1 MSLITLRRKRPE
13 MNRDASPAAD
23 ESPDPGGAAQ
33 AAEPSGQDAPNGSDK
48 PRGATR
54 FLYSTG
60 DRPLEGYTIKRGLGR
75 GGFGEVYFAT
85 SDAGKEVA
93 LKLIRRNLDIELR
106 GVRHCLN
113 LKHTNLIGLYDI
125 RTDEVGDEWVVMEY
139 VSGVSLDQ
147 VLDQHPNGLPA
158 EEALAWIRGI
168 AAGVSHLHEN
178 GIVHRDLKPGNLFL
192 EGNQSILEGATVKIG
207 DYGLSKFISC
217 SRRSGQTESVGTVHY
232 MAPEISG
239 GRYGREIDTYALGI
253 ILYEML
259 TGHVPFEGESVGEVL
274 MKHLTAEPDL
284 SRVEQPYRSIVARA
298 LAKDPE
304 ARLKSAEE
312 LISLLPG
319 SQKERNTP
327 QDSAQLSPSAPVDDG
342 VWRPVSTPPHKSTA
356 PPREP
361 LWQAMVDATDSARDS
376 WRSWQA
382 APVAKGLMLLFIV
395 AVGFF
400 TVGIW
405 GSVALVLSLVYFI
418 YYIIWSLFLQDTFAA
433 EPRDATATRVAPNGR
448 PIVDRHSPVTTK
460 PNANRTR
467 LVSWREKAIKERRNR
482 PLRVKVRSLI
492 GSMIIS
498 MIVAV
503 SFSFAVIGLTDPT
516 GPNALLMT
524 TFWSGTIIT
533 LGSWAV
539 LTVNSISDAY
549 FENESLPRRTL
560 LLCAGLVIGFVAFNL
575 SSNLGVPINS
585 DMSIRYQD
593 ALINEMDWLD
603 TGGFHIAGDYATVP
617 RSASIIY
624 FGLIFVLFR
633 WWKHA
638 DYLRR
643 KRVGLWS
650 IAFLMGLVWLTSI
663 LAWYPQPTGFL
674 LAGGIALATQIASPW
689 LPASKRIELAR
700 KARVA

>member
-1 MSLITLRRKRPE
+1 MSLITLCRKRPE
-13 MNRDASPAAD
+13 MNRDASPAAE
-23 ESPDPGGAAQ
+23 ESPDQGGSAQPDEPGG
-33 AAEPSGQDAPNGSDK
+33 QDTPNGSDK

-54 FLYSTG
+54 FQYSMG

-147 VLDQHPNGLPA
+147 VIDQNPDGLPP

-192 EGNQSILEGATVKIG
+192 EGNHKVLDGGIVKIG
-207 DYGLSKFISC
+207 DYGLSKFIAC

-284 SRVEQPYRSIVARA
+284 SRVEEPYRSIIARA

-319 SQKERNTP
+319 SAPEQNAISLNQDP
-327 QDSAQLSPSAPVDDG
+327 QAGPVNDG
-342 VWRPVSTPPHKSTA
+342 VWRPVSTPPNKPSA

-361 LWQAMVDATDSARDS
+361 LWQAIVDTIDSNREG
-376 WRSWQA
+376 WRSWNA
-382 APVAKGLMLLFIV
+382 TPVAKGLTLLLIV
-395 AVGFF
+395 AIGFF
-400 TVGIW
+400 TSFIW
-405 GSVALVLSLVYFI
+405 GSTALVLSLIYFV

-433 EPRDATATRVAPNGR
+433 EPRDATATRIAPNGR
-448 PIVDRHSPVTTK
+448 PIVERHKPVSTK

-467 LVSWREKAIKERRNR
+467 LVSWREKAMKERRNR
-482 PLRVKVRSLI
+482 PAREKLRTLV
-492 GSMIIS
+492 GS
-498 MIVAV
+498 MIVAMV
-503 SFSFAVIGLTDPT
+503 VGVGFSFAAAGLLDPT
-516 GPNALLMT
+516 GPNAMLMVT
-524 TFWSGTIIT
+524 LWGGTIIT

-539 LTVNSISDAY
+539 LIGNSLSEAY
-549 FENESLPRRTL
+549 FEDEYLPRRAM
-560 LLCAGLVIGFVAFNL
+560 LLCAGLLIGFVAYSL
-575 SSNLGVPINS
+575 AGNLGVPVNPEMTMSRNDTVAHELDIQDSQNISIN
-585 DMSIRYQD
+585 
-593 ALINEMDWLD
+593 
-603 TGGFHIAGDYATVP
+603 GDFATIP
-617 RSASIIY
+617 RSASIMY
-624 FGLIFVLFR
+624 FGLMFVLFR

-650 IAFLMGLVWLTSI
+650 IAFLMALVWLTSI
-663 LAWYPQPTGFL
+663 FAWYPQPTGFL

-689 LPASKRIELAR
+689 LSTSKRIELAR
-700 KARVA
+700 KAQVA

>member
-13 MNRDASPAAD
+13 MSRDASPAAE
-23 ESPDPGGAAQ
+23 ESPEQGGAAQ
-33 AAEPSGQDAPNGSDK
+33 AAEPDGQDAPNGSDK

-60 DRPLEGYTIKRGLGR
+60 DRPLDGYTIKRGLGR

-125 RTDEVGDEWVVMEY
+125 RTDKVGDEWVVMEY

-284 SRVEQPYRSIVARA
+284 SRVEEPYRSIVAKA

-304 ARLKSAEE
+304 ARLKSADE

-319 SQKERNTP
+319 SSSEPSTPSDTGQPILNT
-327 QDSAQLSPSAPVDDG
+327 PVDDG
-342 VWRPVSTPPHKSTA
+342 VWRPVSTPPHKSSA

-361 LWQAMVDATDSARDS
+361 LWQAMVDASDSARES

-382 APVAKGLMLLFIV
+382 APVAKGLMLLGIV
-395 AVGFF
+395 GVGIF
-400 TVGIW
+400 TIWIW
-405 GSVALVLSLVYFI
+405 GSVALALSLVYFV
-418 YYIIWSLFLQDTFAA
+418 YYVIWALFLQDTFSA
-433 EPRDATATRVAPNGR
+433 EPRDATATRIGPNGR
-448 PIVDRHSPVTTK
+448 PLIEPHSPVTTK
-460 PNANRTR
+460 PNANRAR
-467 LVSWREKAIKERRNR
+467 LVSWREKAMKERRNR
-482 PLRVKVRSLI
+482 PLKTKLRSLV
-492 GSMIIS
+492 GS
-498 MIVAV
+498 MIVAMAV
-503 SFSFAVIGLTDPT
+503 SIVFAISATAIVVPVNGYGLFAIAYW
-516 GPNALLMT
+516 GAA
-524 TFWSGTIIT
+524 IIT

-539 LTVNSISDAY
+539 LIGNSL
-549 FENESLPRRTL
+549 NESIFEDEYLPRRAVL
-560 LLCAGLVIGFVAFNL
+560 LFAGIALGLVAYLLAGFGPGIPVNTDISIKAHDTLAHELDIQDQIEVANGMA
-575 SSNLGVPINS
+575 S
-585 DMSIRYQD
+585 
-593 ALINEMDWLD
+593 
-603 TGGFHIAGDYATVP
+603 VP
-617 RSASIIY
+617 RSASIMY

-643 KRVGLWS
+643 KRIGLWS
-650 IAFLMGLVWLTSI
+650 IAFLMGLAWLASVIT
-663 LAWYPQPTGFL
+663 WYPQPTGFL
-674 LAGGIALATQIASPW
+674 LAGGIALTTQIASPW
-689 LPASKRIELAR
+689 LPTSKRIELAR
-700 KARVA
+700 KAQVA